1 MCNDRAVNLT
11 DYPARRLGVA
21 VGLMLVAFVL
31 LLTGCGGTAGTAQS
45 SAVGA
50 SSAAVTKP
58 PPSSKATASAKA
70 SAKPSAAATSRLA
83 PSAPTTD
90 LDTIAIDQLPPEA
103 VTTLQLIASDG
114 PFPYSRD
121 GVTFGNREGILP
133 KEPNGFYAEY
143 TVVTPG
149 SKDRGARRIVAGDDG
164 SRFYTDD
171 HYASFEEV
179 IQP

>member
-1 MCNDRAVNLT
+1 
-11 DYPARRLGVA
+11 
-21 VGLMLVAFVL
+21 MLVAFVL
-31 LLTGCGGTAGTAQS
+31 LLTGCGGTAGTAQPTATS
-45 SAVGA
+45 G
-50 SSAAVTKP
+50 SSAAVTKAP
-58 PPSSKATASAKA
+58 ASSKAGDSSKS
-70 SAKPSAAATSRLA
+70 SAKPSSAAASRLA
-83 PSAPTTD
+83 PAAPTTD
-90 LDTIAIDQLPPEA
+90 LDTITIDQLPPEA
-103 VTTLQLIASDG
+103 VTTLTLIASDG

-121 GVTFGNREGILP
+121 GVTFGNREGLLP